1 MIPRIRQETT
11 PIKRAWTVRC
21 PECRRYVGVGGYYDS
36 RHIAQAIWDQHVRE
50 VHR

>member
-11 PIKRAWTVRC
+11 PIKRAWTVQC
-21 PECRRYVGVGGYYDS
+21 PECRRYVGGFHVSEDGA
-36 RHIAQAIWDQHVRE
+36 RMAWDQHVRE